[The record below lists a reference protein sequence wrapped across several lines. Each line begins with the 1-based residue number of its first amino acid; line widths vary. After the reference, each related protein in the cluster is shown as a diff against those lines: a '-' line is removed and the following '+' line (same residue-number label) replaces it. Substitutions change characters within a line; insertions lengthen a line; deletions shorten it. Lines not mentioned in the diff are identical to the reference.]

1 MLSQHVHNHCLAE
14 YASLRGHAA
23 GKMGMTAK
31 ACDAGMGEGGG
42 GEGETA
48 LGAGLLIVPGELCK
62 RKTAS
67 WES

>member
-1 MLSQHVHNHCLAE
+1 MFTTT
-14 YASLRGHAA
+14 ASLS
-23 GKMGMTAK
+23 MPAK
-31 ACDAGMGEGGG
+31 ACDAGMGEAGG

-48 LGAGLLIVPGELCK
+48 LGAGLLRVPGDFCK